1 MMTGVEMRNAQ
12 RVEFWKRHLEGWRA
26 SGQTQQ
32 VYCRERGVS
41 FKTFARYRD
50 LIGREGKGQAAATL
64 IPVSVKPAAMVKKSP
79 ASAVRADSIAPIEVR
94 LRNARTIVVTETVDE
109 SRLARLVR
117 LLETLPC

>member
-1 MMTGVEMRNAQ
+1 MAGVGMKNGQ
-12 RVEFWKRHLEGWRA
+12 RIEFWKRHLEGWRA

-32 VYCRERGVS
+32 VYCREHGVS

-50 LIGREGKGQAAATL
+50 LIGREGKAQAAATL
-64 IPVSVKPAAMVKKSP
+64 IPVSVKPAVVVKKSP
-79 ASAVRADSIAPIEVR
+79 ANAARAVSATPIEVR
-94 LRNARTIVVTETVDE
+94 LRNACSILIAGDVDE

>member
-1 MMTGVEMRNAQ
+1 MKQGQ
-12 RVEFWKRHLEGWRA
+12 RIEFWRRHLEGWRS

-32 VYCRERGVS
+32 VYCREHGVS

-50 LIGREGKGQAAATL
+50 LIGREGKAQAAARL
-64 IPVSVKPAAMVKKSP
+64 IPVSVKPVVNRSP
-79 ASAVRADSIAPIEVR
+79 ASVERTGSTASIEVR
-94 LRNARTIVVTETVDE
+94 LRNARTIVVADGVDE